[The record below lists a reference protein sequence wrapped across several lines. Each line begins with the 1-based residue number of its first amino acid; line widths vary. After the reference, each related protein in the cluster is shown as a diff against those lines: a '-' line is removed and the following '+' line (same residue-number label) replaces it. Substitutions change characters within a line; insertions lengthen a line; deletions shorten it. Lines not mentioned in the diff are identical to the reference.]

1 MKTMTV
7 AIDLFKQRPILFS
20 APMVRAILAG
30 KKTMTRRVFSTRYL
44 HLAVGDWL
52 WVREKYRVADGRP
65 IYAADCSE
73 SEIKAHRGEWKP
85 SMFMPHE
92 FSRLMLE
99 ITDIRAERLRSISEE
114 DANKEGFD
122 SVADFLKY
130 FESLSP
136 KNRGENPNVAVFSF
150 KTVRQKQQ

>member
-7 AIDLFKQRPILFS
+7 VIDLFKQRPILFS
-20 APMVRAILAG
+20 APMVRAILSG
-30 KKTMTRRVFSTRYL
+30 KKTMTRRVFSPRYL

-52 WVREKYRVADGRP
+52 WVREKYRIAAGRP
-65 IYAADCSE
+65 IYAADCSNN
-73 SEIKAHRGEWKP
+73 EIRAHRGEWKP

-92 FSRLMLE
+92 FSRLILE
-99 ITDIRAERLRSISEE
+99 ITDIRAERLRSISEA

-122 SVADFLKY
+122 NVADFLKY

-150 KTVRQKQQ
+150 KTVKQK

>member
-1 MKTMTV
+1 MKTATV
-7 AIDLFKQRPILFS
+7 SIDLFKQRPILFS

-30 KKTMTRRVFSTRYL
+30 KKTMTRRVFSPRYL

-65 IYAADCSE
+65 IYAADCFE
-73 SEIKAHRGEWKP
+73 SEIRAHRGEWKP
-85 SMFMPHE
+85 SMYMPHE
-92 FSRLMLE
+92 FSRLILE
-99 ITDIRAERLRSISEE
+99 ITDIRAERLRSISEA

-150 KTVRQKQQ
+150 KTVKQK